1 VMCFCLQILERE
13 VDQIIQIA
21 FRIFFEREGGVDFY
35 GFQVFGFEV
44 VGGGG
49 GFIVI
54 FRFSI

>member
-1 VMCFCLQILERE
+1 VMCCCLQMLERE
-13 VDQIIQIA
+13 VDQMA